1 MFLQV
6 AEGVDDAT
14 WLHHLRAGDYSRWFQ
29 DDIKDEDLADEVAAF
44 ESDRAL
50 SAADSRRGVKEA
62 VDRRYTSSA

>member
-29 DDIKDEDLADEVAAF
+29 DDIKDEDLADDVAAV

-50 SAADSRRGVKEA
+50 SARIAGA
-62 VDRRYTSSA
+62 A